1 MAATTIRWARPGDVP
16 EIIRL
21 WKLLAQYERHHPEVV
36 SVSPAQVKRDGFGAE
51 RHFECLLVEQR
62 GRVVGLATFI
72 RDYATWT
79 GQHGMFVHDLILEE
93 EARGDRLGRQ
103 LMAALAAV
111 AKSRGWQR
119 VDLHVRPWNP
129 ARRFYSRLPM
139 QHRNDLLI
147 YTMDAGAIQTLAA
160 DAPAIAN

>member
-1 MAATTIRWARPGDVP
+1 MAATTIRWAQPGDVP

-51 RHFECLLVEQR
+51 RHFECLLVERR

-79 GQHGMFVHDLILEE
+79 GQHGMFVHDLIREE
-93 EARGDRLGRQ
+93 EARGDRRGRGPGLRTGRIPDRRRWGHARSDRRLGGLRSGPHC
-103 LMAALAAV
+103 A
-111 AKSRGWQR
+111 
-119 VDLHVRPWNP
+119 
-129 ARRFYSRLPM
+129 
-139 QHRNDLLI
+139 
-147 YTMDAGAIQTLAA
+147 
-160 DAPAIAN
+160 